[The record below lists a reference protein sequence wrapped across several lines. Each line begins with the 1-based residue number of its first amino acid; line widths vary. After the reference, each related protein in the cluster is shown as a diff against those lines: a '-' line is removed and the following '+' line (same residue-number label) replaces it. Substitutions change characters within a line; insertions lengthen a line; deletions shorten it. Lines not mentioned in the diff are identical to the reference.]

1 MEKNLFLINLGNFF
15 TKKGWDVM
23 KQYKDTLLMPQTDF
37 EMRANLKDKEIII
50 QDRWI
55 KEKIYHQVLKKNK
68 DYPKFILHDGPPYAN
83 GNIHVGHA
91 FNKILKD
98 IIVRQ
103 KNMTNFYAPYLMG
116 WDTHGLPIE
125 TAISKLGI
133 KRKELDPVDFR
144 LECRKYA
151 LEQINNQ
158 NYQFARLGI
167 FTDYNQRYVTLDKE
181 YEANQIE
188 IFIKMIEQNII
199 YRGLKPVYWSPSS
212 ESALA
217 EAEIE
222 YAEKRSPSVFV
233 SFNLFNDE
241 VEYKLLIWTT
251 TPWTLTANQLVAV
264 GSEYDYVIVN
274 VNKNNYIVAEKLLTN
289 VAKQCQWEDYKVI
302 KTIKGKELVGW
313 KYFHPIYFHK
323 VSTIVN
329 GDHVTLTDGTGI
341 VHTACGFG
349 IDDFNL
355 GQVHN
360 IVPFVPIND
369 RGYFTNELD
378 DPTLENVFYEDA
390 NKIITSRL
398 KLAGSL
404 VKLDFINHQYPHD
417 WRTKKPVIYR
427 ATKQWFVSI
436 EKIKTKL
443 IAAINCVQWYPQ
455 WARER
460 MQQMISNRQD
470 WCISRQRL
478 WGVPIPIIYD
488 NNNEPIYDL
497 NLLNHFKKLFEK
509 YGTDI
514 WYSWS
519 LEQLLPK
526 NYHPEQENFI
536 KEKDI
541 MDVWF
546 DSGTSHWNL
555 WKKYHWAYPVDV
567 YLEGSDQFRG
577 WFNSSLITAVI
588 SDQKQAPYKTVLA
601 NGFINDENGKKMSK
615 SIGNVVDPL
624 QVCNEYGAD
633 ILRLWTASVD
643 FLEESRIG
651 TLILKQVSENY
662 RKIRNTMRFLLGN
675 LFDFQEKDL
684 VNNFDIVDQYLLI
697 KIVKFQKDV
706 QTAYNNYQFHQV
718 VILTNNF
725 INNDLSSFYLDFI
738 KDILYVEK
746 NDSVQRRTV
755 QTILYYI
762 LKVLLFNLHPI
773 LIHTTEEV
781 YQYFNIKN
789 KKNSLML
796 EEKLDLEQLITN
808 ENNVLNLGNRLLQLR
823 TDVNLALE
831 KARNDKLIGKSLE
844 AKVIITLKKSYEQL
858 ETISNLSKI
867 LIVSEVEII
876 DEVNKSQNEYDSSF
890 INVIKKDGIKCS
902 RCWIIVDKI
911 EIIND
916 ICLRCQGV
924 LKK

>member
-1 MEKNLFLINLGNFF
+1 
-15 TKKGWDVM
+15 M
-23 KQYKDTLLMPQTDF
+23 KHYKDTLLMPQTDF
-37 EMRANLKDKEIII
+37 EMRANLKDKEILI
-50 QDRWI
+50 QDKWI
-55 KEKIYHQVLKKNK
+55 KEEIYHQVLKKNK
-68 DYPKFILHDGPPYAN
+68 NNPKFILHDGPPYAN

-103 KNMTNFYAPYLMG
+103 KNMMNFYAPYLMG

-133 KRKELDPVDFR
+133 KRKELNPVDFR
-144 LECRKYA
+144 LECRNYA

-222 YAEKRSPSVFV
+222 YAVKRSPSVFV
-233 SFNLFNDE
+233 SFNVVSDDA
-241 VEYKLLIWTT
+241 YKLLIWTT
-251 TPWTLTANQLVAV
+251 TPWTLTVNQLVAV
-264 GSEYDYVIVN
+264 GIEYDYVIVN
-274 VNKNNYIVAEKLLTN
+274 VNANNYIVAEKLLIS
-289 VAKQCQWEDYKVI
+289 VAKQCEWEDFKVI
-302 KTIKGKELVGW
+302 KVIKGKELVGL
-313 KYFHPIYFHK
+313 KYSHPIYSNK
-323 VSTIVN
+323 ISTIVN

-355 GQVHN
+355 GKKHN
-360 IVPFVPIND
+360 ITPFVPIND
-369 RGYFTNELD
+369 KGYFTNELGD
-378 DPTLENVFYEDA
+378 STLENVFYDDA
-390 NKIITSRL
+390 NKIIVSRL
-398 KLAGSL
+398 KSAELL
-404 VKLDFINHQYPHD
+404 VKLNFINHQYPHD

-443 IAAINCVQWYPQ
+443 IDAINGVQWYPQ
-455 WARER
+455 WASER
-460 MQQMISNRQD
+460 MQQMINNRQD

-488 NNNEPIYDL
+488 DNNEPIYDL

-509 YGTDI
+509 NGTDI

-526 NYHPEQENFI
+526 NYHPDQQKFT

-555 WKKYHWAYPVDV
+555 WKKYHWVYPVDV

-588 SDQKQAPYKTVLA
+588 SDQKKAPYKTVLA
-601 NGFINDENGKKMSK
+601 NGFVNDENGKKMSK

-684 VNNFDIVDQYLLI
+684 VSNFDIVDQYLLI
-697 KIVKFQKDV
+697 KIVKFQKEV
-706 QTAYNNYQFHQV
+706 QSAYDNYQFHQV
-718 VILTNNF
+718 IILTNNF

-746 NDSVQRRTV
+746 SNSVERRTV
-755 QTILYYI
+755 QTVLYYI
-762 LKVLLFNLHPI
+762 LRVLLFNLHPI
-773 LIHTTEEV
+773 LIHTTEEA
-781 YQYFNIKN
+781 YRYFNIKN
-789 KKNSLML
+789 KKSSLML
-796 EEKLDLEQLITN
+796 EEKLDLEQLITD
-808 ENNVLNLGNRLLQLR
+808 ENNVINIANKLLQLR

-876 DEVNKSQNEYDSSF
+876 DEVNKLQNEYDTSF
-890 INVIKKDGIKCS
+890 INIIKKEGIKCC

-911 EIIND
+911 EIINE
-916 ICLRCQGV
+916 ICLRCQRV